1 MAINVRKLPKILQ
14 MPEAKNAF
22 LSGGFKEAEKYIVS
36 ASQTIDLQ
44 DVSEY
49 SLIDELCQRLEDMD
63 PAMASRRQKAEVG
76 ASHPMEAA
84 PATDCTPNVAKDV
97 QREQCVLIS

>member
-1 MAINVRKLPKILQ
+1 
-14 MPEAKNAF
+14 MPEAKKAF

-36 ASQTIDLQ
+36 ASQMIDLQ

-63 PAMASRRQKAEVG
+63 PVMASKIKNLFKRLF
-76 ASHPMEAA
+76 
-84 PATDCTPNVAKDV
+84 N
-97 QREQCVLIS
+97 